1 MARKNPITESGLNLE
16 QTDIYRNRDVIERSL
31 LLSYST
37 ANPNFSSDFIGMSI
51 TEVEK
56 QRDELLLENDL
67 THLLLLLT
75 SIEASLYLD
84 AGRRIQKK
92 GKDQYSTAIITIYR
106 KYGRDQRKIKLQ
118 DDIIQT
124 RKKVDA
130 SSLKGSY
137 DSIYQAFGYRH
148 WLAHGRY
155 WKFKKR
161 TFLFEDTYVLYSLLT
176 EHTKFQFY

>member
-16 QTDIYRNRDVIERSL
+16 QIDIYKNREDIERSI
-31 LLSYST
+31 LLSHST

-51 TEVEK
+51 DEVEK
-56 QRDELLLENDL
+56 RRDELLRENDL

-92 GKDQYSTAIITIYR
+92 DKDQYSKAIISIYK

-124 RKKVDA
+124 RKKVDI
-130 SSLKGSY
+130 SKLRSSY

-155 WKFKKR
+155 WKFKKK
-161 TFLFEDTYVLYSLLT
+161 TFIFEEAYILYSFLNQN
-176 EHTKFQFY
+176 TKFNFY